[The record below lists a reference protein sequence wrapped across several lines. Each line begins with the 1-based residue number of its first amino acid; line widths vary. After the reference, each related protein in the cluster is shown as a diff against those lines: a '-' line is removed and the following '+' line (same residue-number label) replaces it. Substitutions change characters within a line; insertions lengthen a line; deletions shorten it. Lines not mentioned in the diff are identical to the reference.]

1 MLIGAVEANA
11 VPPVAAEYH
20 FMDVPVATKF
30 AIVGFDAEHN
40 N

>member
-1 MLIGAVEANA
+1 MLIAVVVARA

-30 AIVGFDAEHN
+30 ATVGFDAEHN